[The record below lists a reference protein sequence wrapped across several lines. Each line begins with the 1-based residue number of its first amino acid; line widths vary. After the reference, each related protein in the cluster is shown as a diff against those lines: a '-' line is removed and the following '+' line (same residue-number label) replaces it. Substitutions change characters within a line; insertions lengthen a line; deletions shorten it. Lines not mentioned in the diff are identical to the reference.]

1 MEETIKEISKGRPNE
16 LNINIKYK
24 ENATKYAKEYYY
36 LKGRDLKHCEI
47 CNRDIIIAN
56 ILKHSRTK
64 GHIKK
69 LNLSLE
75 KNI

>member
-1 MEETIKEISKGRPNE
+1 MEETIKEILKGRPNE
-16 LNINIKYK
+16 LNINCKYK
-24 ENATKYAKEYYY
+24 DNKNQYAKEYYY
-36 LKGRDLKHCEI
+36 LKSRSLHHCEI